1 MQFKVSRG
9 RVMTCTLYVCVR
21 VCVWVWVWVRQKR
34 ANELLGKVTDGV
46 VQDKETLYM
55 RTRSSQYRIEGIIVA
70 ALRIL

>member
-1 MQFKVSRG
+1 M
-9 RVMTCTLYVCVR
+9 CVW
-21 VCVWVWVWVRQKR
+21 VWVWVWVRQKR

>member
-9 RVMTCTLYVCVR
+9 RVMTCTLYVCVG
-21 VCVWVWVWVRQKR
+21 VGVWVWVRQKR